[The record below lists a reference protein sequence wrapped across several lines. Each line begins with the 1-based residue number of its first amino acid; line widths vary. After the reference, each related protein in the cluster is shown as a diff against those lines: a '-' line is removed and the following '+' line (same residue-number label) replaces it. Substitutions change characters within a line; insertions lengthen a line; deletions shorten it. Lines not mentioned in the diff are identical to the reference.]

1 MTNGNRSKARQRF
14 FMYLSPPRR
23 CNSSP
28 KIHVKGTGLL
38 HLVKCGDHL
47 APNTSSCFPAS
58 VFVLRALLNRHAV
71 KMENEFS
78 YALIRETRKTT
89 GKCFH
94 LFLANINTSLG
105 LPVVCFTTLTWILF
119 EYSADNALTSS
130 GANPWLSRKM
140 RNVTLPL

>member
-1 MTNGNRSKARQRF
+1 MWRSLGAQHFKLLSGFGVCFAGFAARGVQ
-14 FMYLSPPRR
+14 
-23 CNSSP
+23 
-28 KIHVKGTGLL
+28 KIN
-38 HLVKCGDHL
+38 CQE
-47 APNTSSCFPAS
+47 C
-58 VFVLRALLNRHAV
+58 VLRALLNRHAV